1 MLITKKWE
9 TFLKEKSF
17 ADAKRLWLPGLPYKK
32 HGQFELPT
40 FIFLSSWA
48 QWGSEPRCFK
58 CYSSL
63 LIPLLSWGGI
73 CTSISEVI
81 FYTKKGFR
89 SETSIWSFN
98 SKATCCSLK
107 DTIPVLP
114 QSCCIIVRSFQLA
127 ILRFWRDAK
136 VATTDKLC
144 CEGHSIRWGKGE
156 KEVGILVCK
165 QRLQAQSKR
174 TIVFVS
180 NDKVFWNP
188 TQKSIIFSF
197 FLKETQL
204 GQNLM
209 ILFTSSP
216 HFSGESLTLVCLYKA
231 EKKL

>member
-17 ADAKRLWLPGLPYKK
+17 EDAKRLWLPGLPYKK

-58 CYSSL
+58 CNSSL

-98 SKATCCSLK
+98 SKATLFSLK
-107 DTIPVLP
+107 DTTPVLP
-114 QSCCIIVRSFQLA
+114 LSRAQSCCIMARSFQIATLT
-127 ILRFWRDAK
+127 FWRDAK
-136 VATTDKLC
+136 FATTDKLC

-156 KEVGILVCK
+156 KEVGILVCQK
-165 QRLQAQSKR
+165 RLQAQSKR
-174 TIVFVS
+174 TILSVS
-180 NDKVFWNP
+180 NYKVFWNP

-197 FLKETQL
+197 FPQRNTAGSEFNDL
-204 GQNLM
+204 
-209 ILFTSSP
+209 
-216 HFSGESLTLVCLYKA
+216 LYF
-231 EKKL
+231 